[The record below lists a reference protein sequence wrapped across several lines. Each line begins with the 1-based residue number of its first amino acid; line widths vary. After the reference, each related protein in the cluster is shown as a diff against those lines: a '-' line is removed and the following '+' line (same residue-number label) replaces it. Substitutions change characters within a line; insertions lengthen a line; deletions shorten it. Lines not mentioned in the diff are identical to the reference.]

1 MDLEMVGAVF
11 ILFGV
16 FFNFIAVLGVLRLPD
31 AYTRLHASGKVATLG
46 FFGLLVGVSFLEPS
60 MAPRAI
66 ALGLFA
72 VAVAPVVSH
81 VIALSEQR
89 FQETRFGGNGRTPKA
104 P

>member
-1 MDLEMVGAVF
+1 
-11 ILFGV
+11 
-16 FFNFIAVLGVLRLPD
+16 VLRLPD

-72 VAVAPVVSH
+72 VAVTPLVSH

-89 FQETRFGGNGRTPKA
+89 FRKKRFGTNGHTGQTPK
-104 P
+104 PS